1 MRSKPSYK
9 IVNMKDGPVT
19 RGLENS
25 MQEKSHH
32 SFSEFLPTQQHY
44 LREDLYERLLTA
56 EIKSLSQLL
65 KFVRERYPD
74 YYCECP
80 RFQKGNGQQE
90 MRRLWADY
98 LQWAESN

>member
-1 MRSKPSYK
+1 
-9 IVNMKDGPVT
+9 
-19 RGLENS
+19 
-25 MQEKSHH
+25 MQEKSHR

-56 EIKSLSQLL
+56 EIKSLSELL

-74 YYCECP
+74 YYRGCP
-80 RFQKGNGQQE
+80 REDNGQQE